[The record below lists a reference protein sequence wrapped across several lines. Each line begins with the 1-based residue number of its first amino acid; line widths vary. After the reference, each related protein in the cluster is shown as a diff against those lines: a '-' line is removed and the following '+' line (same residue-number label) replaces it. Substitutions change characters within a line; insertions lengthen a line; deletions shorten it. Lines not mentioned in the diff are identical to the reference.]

1 MSTALEK
8 ATEQCQ
14 AGQYEK
20 AVATLDKVGRGTA
33 TPVEE
38 ALGLR
43 DLAAVLRD
51 RTQGDLRERC
61 EDHIRRANMV
71 ISRREFRETTQ
82 RANELTA
89 ELRGDPVRLARWALE
104 AGLTWLEVE
113 WPESIAGRALE
124 SAIVAASGGQE
135 QPGLSL
141 LDAVEA
147 EGWRLEVVTHVFRP
161 TKVQTS
167 PLRGADWVAGGDA
180 VEGDER
186 FLYLFR
192 RVDGVSG

>member
-1 MSTALEK
+1 LSKALEK

-14 AGQYEK
+14 ADEYEK
-20 AVATLDKVGRGTA
+20 AVATLERVGWGKD

-38 ALGLR
+38 ARGLR

-61 EDHIRRANMV
+61 EEHIRRANMT
-71 ISRREFRETTQ
+71 ISAHERRETTK
-82 RANELTA
+82 RANELGS

-113 WPESIAGRALE
+113 WPESIAGRALQ
-124 SAIVAASGGQE
+124 SAIVAASGGRV
-135 QPGLSL
+135 QPSPSL

-147 EGWRLEVVTHVFRP
+147 EGWRLEVVTHAFRP
-161 TKVQTS
+161 TRVQTS
-167 PLRGADWVAGGDA
+167 PLRGADWVAGGDV
-180 VEGDER
+180 VEGQES

-192 RVDGVSG
+192 RVDGASG

>member
-14 AGQYEK
+14 ADQYEK

-33 TPVEE
+33 APIEE

-61 EDHIRRANMV
+61 EDHVRRANMI

-82 RANELTA
+82 RANELAA

-113 WPESIAGRALE
+113 WPESIAGRALQ
-124 SAIVAASGGQE
+124 SAIVAASGGRVQTS
-135 QPGLSL
+135 PSL

-147 EGWRLEVVTHVFRP
+147 EGWRLEVVTHAFRP
-161 TKVQTS
+161 TRVQTS

-192 RVDGVSG
+192 RVDGASG

>member
-1 MSTALEK
+1 MSKALEK

-14 AGQYEK
+14 ADEYEK
-20 AVATLDKVGRGTA
+20 AVATLERVGWGKD

-38 ALGLR
+38 ARGLR

-61 EDHIRRANMV
+61 EEHIRRANMT
-71 ISRREFRETTQ
+71 ISAHERRETTK
-82 RANELTA
+82 RANELGG

-104 AGLTWLEVE
+104 AGRTWLEVE
-113 WPESIAGRALE
+113 WPESIAGRALQ
-124 SAIVAASGGQE
+124 STIVAASGGRV
-135 QPGLSL
+135 QPSPSL

-147 EGWRLEVVTHVFRP
+147 EGWRLEVVTHAFRP
-161 TKVQTS
+161 TRVQTS
-167 PLRGADWVAGGDA
+167 PLRGADWVAGGDV
-180 VEGDER
+180 VEGHES

-192 RVDGVSG
+192 RVDGASG